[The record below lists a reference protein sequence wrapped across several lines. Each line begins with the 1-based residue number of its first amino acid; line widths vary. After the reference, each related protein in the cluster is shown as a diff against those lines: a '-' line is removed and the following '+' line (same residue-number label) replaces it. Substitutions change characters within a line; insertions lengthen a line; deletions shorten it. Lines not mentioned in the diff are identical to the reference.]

1 MLDHRTETAYDGRTY
16 TDLSAQAGAVK
27 VLKSGTIL
35 VTFRTTSRAQAMTLL
50 SASDPTHTASN
61 ITLSVSAGALQFS
74 ARDKGVLQD
83 NHLTRTMY
91 DDGEWHT
98 AAVTVSGGTTTF
110 YADGRP
116 VHSVASGTFF
126 SKVSGLTSLNIA
138 RNVDSD
144 HPGGEWFFTGGIR
157 RVAVYQHALTK
168 QQVAEQ
174 SVRVDLADFGRI
186 ATILN
191 SDTPATWVVTG
202 DSITHGALWTN
213 GWRSYVEHF
222 QERVRWELGKPKN
235 SDFVLDTGVSGST
248 TNDLTA
254 KFAERVAAFSPR
266 VVSVMLGT
274 NDVAT
279 PGIGV
284 AVYRA
289 NLLKLIASIRVLP
302 GQADPAA
309 ADAQPDQHRHLARAR
324 GSRRLRPDHAGRRE
338 GAGRRTRRP
347 LRPVDGRLRQHPASQ
362 SAWGRAAPERTG
374 PLVDGP
380 HHDQGA
386 ADIRPHEPCR
396 QIDHSLTDPATMG
409 RPSGGGRPGPRPTG
423 GVARGKTRTTAPVPA
438 DSLS

>member
-1 MLDHRTETAYDGRTY
+1 MRRRSVLVAAGALLSSTAATGRAVAAPATAPVLDHRTETAYDGRTY

-302 GQADPAA
+302 GRPIPLLQTPNPINTGTWPGREALADY
-309 ADAQPDQHRHLARAR
+309 AQTMRDVAKAR
-324 GSRRLRPDHAGRRE
+324 D
-338 GAGRRTRRP
+338 
-347 LRPVDGRLRQHPASQ
+347 VV
-362 SAWGRAAPERTG
+362 
-374 PLVDGP
+374 LVD
-380 HHDQGA
+380 HFA
-386 ADIRPHEPCR
+386 RWTADYGSTPPANLLGDGLHPNGRGHLLMAHTMIKALRIFDPTSR
-396 QIDHSLTDPATMG
+396 VGKLTIP
-409 RPSGGGRPGPRPTG
+409 
-423 GVARGKTRTTAPVPA
+423 
-438 DSLS
+438 